1 MQKKI
6 VNSKKN
12 IYFKS
17 HPKQKFNYNIFK
29 KKVYKVYIFDS
40 ISQSFFEIAKTNLKI
55 LYLHIPIRKLNN
67 KTLNMIKKRALV
79 KYINPKKIK
88 KNQLSNFINEAEN
101 FKIKS
106 YDLIKYCM

>member
-1 MQKKI
+1 MNNYIYIPDSYNSFRRFGLYRNINDHEYINLQKKI

-29 KKVYKVYIFDS
+29 KKIYIGGYLNFKKVYKVYIFDS

-55 LYLHIPIRKLNN
+55 LYLHIPIRH
-67 KTLNMIKKRALV
+67 
-79 KYINPKKIK
+79 YIDI
-88 KNQLSNFINEAEN
+88 
-101 FKIKS
+101 
-106 YDLIKYCM
+106 